1 MMHHK
6 RSLIGLLGIAAGV
19 LILGSCGSSEDPTA
33 TPRPA
38 AATSVPQP
46 TATATPDPEAQ
57 KYGGMLVFNLGNAP
71 AQLDVLQ
78 TTTSGDTTEMNPF
91 YDGFFI
97 VEADRTFSP
106 AQAESWEIS
115 SDNKSITL
123 HLQRGINFHDGTP
136 FNAAAVKNHFDYI
149 LDEENKFEQRRAIAI
164 ISSVD
169 VVDEYTIR
177 LNMTKGDA
185 LVLPNLA
192 ARPGWVVSPTYRDAT
207 PKVDRKLKPVGAGA
221 FKYLELVPD
230 SHLTYERWED
240 NFTGGTLPYLD
251 RLQGVFITDPAV
263 SMASYRAG
271 ELDVFGANAT
281 QRQLLKDDS
290 TTEFYKRSCTEWQFI
305 NFNPRFAP
313 MDDVRVRKAFAMS
326 IDREAYVETLL
337 LGDGVP
343 LWGVIGHAWPWA
355 YDPNYKQYAYN
366 PEESKRLLAEAG
378 FADGFKT
385 GPVTW
390 WGKESNLPRMN
401 LLADMAKQVGIELDL
416 VMLESLK
423 ASRGFRLD
431 KENGAYSSS
440 WGTGS
445 PDLHT
450 VFADWFDPQGSGWM
464 FEGFV
469 DQSVEQELTE
479 VLQNGRETLDFATR
493 AQFYQRAQDIV
504 NEHMLGT
511 SLAQGFCFTTHR
523 DHVEN
528 YESFPSGG
536 GHQWFKVWL
545 DK

>member
-6 RSLIGLLGIAAGV
+6 SSLIGLLVAALGV
-19 LILGSCGSSEDPTA
+19 LILGSCGSSEEATA
-33 TPRPA
+33 VPRPA
-38 AATSVPQP
+38 A
-46 TATATPDPEAQ
+46 TAAPAATPVPTVDPEAK
-57 KYGGMLVFNLGNAP
+57 KYGGMLVFNLGAAP

-78 TTTSGDTTEMNPF
+78 TTTSADTTEMNPF

-106 AQAESWEIS
+106 AQAESWDIA

-123 HLQRGINFHDGTP
+123 KLKKGIKFHDGTT
-136 FNAAAVKNHFDYI
+136 FDGAAVKNHFDYI
-149 LDEENKFEQRRAIAI
+149 LDEDNKFNQRLAIAKVI
-164 ISSVD
+164 SVD
-169 VVDEYTIR
+169 LVDDYTVR
-177 LNMTKGDA
+177 LNMSQGDA
-185 LVLPNLA
+185 IVLPNLA

-221 FKYLELVPD
+221 FKYMELVPD

-240 NFTGGTLPYLD
+240 NFTGGKFPYLD

-263 SMASYRAG
+263 AMASYRAG
-271 ELDVFGANAT
+271 ELDVFPANAT
-281 QRQLLKDDS
+281 QRKLLKDDAK
-290 TTEFYKRSCTEWQFI
+290 TEFFKRSCTEWQFI
-305 NFNPRFAP
+305 NFNPRFKP

-326 IDREAYVETLL
+326 IDRNDYVETLL

-343 LWGVIGHAWPWA
+343 LWGPIGHAWPWA
-355 YDPNYKQYAYN
+355 YDPSYKQYGYN

-378 FADGFKT
+378 FADGFKI

-416 VMLESLK
+416 VMMESLK

-431 KENGAYSSS
+431 KENAAYSSS

-450 VFADWFDPQGSGWM
+450 VFADWFDPKGKGFM
-464 FEGFV
+464 FDGFV
-469 DQSVEQELTE
+469 DESVKQELDE
-479 VLQNGRETLDFATR
+479 NLENGRGTLDYATR
-493 AQFYQRAQDIV
+493 AKFYQRAQDIV
-504 NEHMLGT
+504 NEHMLGI
-511 SLAQGFCFTTHR
+511 SLAQGFCFSTHR

-528 YESFPSGG
+528 YEEFPSGG
-536 GHQWFKVWL
+536 GHQWFKTWV